1 MSSDN
6 SVQTWSC
13 PNCSEKIDSQFDRCW
28 KCGAD
33 GEGNIE
39 ADFQK
44 SLPVESETE
53 SSDGAGGTSG
63 CAFVLLLILT
73 LGIFFGVRFYNTGQ
87 KVGFVIS
94 GMPLVLAAGA
104 LIGLVVLAIYSVGK
118 SAGRR

>member
-6 SVQTWSC
+6 SVQAWSC

-33 GEGNIE
+33 KGGNTE
-39 ADFQK
+39 ADFHK

-53 SSDGAGGTSG
+53 SSDGGRGTSG
-63 CAFVLLLILT
+63 CALVLFLILT
-73 LGIFFGVRFYNTGQ
+73 LGIVFGVRFYNTGQ
-87 KVGFVIS
+87 KVGFEIS
-94 GMPLVLAAGA
+94 GIPLILAAGA
-104 LIGLVVLAIYSVGK
+104 LLGLVVVAIYSAGK